1 MMTLDEAVKKVRP
14 LDEKAMEGA
23 RKRWDSIAKP
33 LHSLGELENMLTQI
47 AGITGT
53 LEVRVEKKAVVAM
66 CADNGVVE
74 EGVTQT
80 GQEVTA
86 VVAEN
91 FLEGTTTCCVM
102 CRQCGA
108 ELFPVD
114 VGMVTDTKVRTDLK
128 VAYGTRNMTREPAMT
143 RGQAIRGIEA
153 GIAMAEELKE
163 KGYQVLAT
171 GEMGIGN
178 TTTSSA
184 VAAVLLG
191 KPVEDMTGRGAGL
204 TSEGLVR
211 KINAIKKAIA
221 LNNPDRSDAIDVLAK
236 VGGLD
241 IAGMAG
247 VFIGGAALGMPVV
260 MDGFISCVSALIAI
274 KICPQVS
281 DHIIAS
287 HVSKEPAAQ
296 LLLKELGK
304 EAIIHAGMCLGEGT
318 GAVALFPMM
327 DLSCAVYNSMSTFGD
342 INVEQYEELK

>member
-1 MMTLDEAVKKVRP
+1 M
-14 LDEKAMEGA
+14 
-23 RKRWDSIAKP
+23 I
-33 LHSLGELENMLTQI
+33 QI
-47 AGITGT
+47 AGIKGT
-53 LEVRVEKKAVVAM
+53 SDFELRKRGLIIM

-86 VVAEN
+86 IVADN
-91 FLEGTTTCCVM
+91 FTRGETSVCIM
-102 CRQCGA
+102 A
-108 ELFPVD
+108 EEAKVDLFPVD
-114 VGMVTDTKVRTDLK
+114 VGMATDVPSVTKKEYKVM
-128 VAYGTRNMTREPAMT
+128 YGTHNFAKEAAMTREEAVA
-143 RGQAIRGIEA
+143 AIEVGIQMVKKCAEA
-153 GIAMAEELKE
+153 GYEI
-163 KGYQVLAT
+163 LAT

-184 VAAVLLG
+184 VASVLLG

-204 TSEGLVR
+204 SGEGLVR

-221 LNNPDRSDAIDVLAK
+221 LNNPDRADVIDVLAK

-241 IAGMAG
+241 IAGMTG

-260 MDGFISCVSALIAI
+260 MDGFISCVSALIAV

-281 DHIIAS
+281 DYIIAS
-287 HVSKEPAAQ
+287 HVSKEPAAH
-296 LLLKELGK
+296 LILKELDK

-318 GAVALFPMM
+318 GAVALFPLM